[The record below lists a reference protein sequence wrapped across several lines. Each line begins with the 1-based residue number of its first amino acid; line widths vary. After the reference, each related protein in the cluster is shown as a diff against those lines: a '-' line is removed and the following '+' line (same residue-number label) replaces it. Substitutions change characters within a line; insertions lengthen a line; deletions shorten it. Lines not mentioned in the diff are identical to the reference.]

1 MKNEPRLS
9 EKISFADGVKMIFAV
24 FLWALCFPLIKVG
37 LSSGSSPLLFGALRT
52 AIAFLFLLGIA
63 VHRREP
69 FSLIRQHKLIL
80 FAIGVTAFIGYY
92 GMVLGGA
99 NVNSGLATVISN
111 SNPIVASL
119 FATIFLS
126 EFLNLRNTLGLIL
139 GFAGVTLIAIPSFK
153 EQIIVSYTGIAL
165 VGLAAIAAA
174 GGNILLKRVSNT
186 KFPISIMTIQ
196 FGYCSLLLLLAA
208 IFTESPLSIKWDL
221 ASSGS
226 LVALGIG
233 GTALSGIIWI
243 DLLNRNS
250 LIKLN
255 VFIFLTPA
263 FSLVLGAV
271 LFKEKV
277 GWWEMAGIGLILVGV
292 YFMLRQK
299 GSQSKLRS

>member
-1 MKNEPRLS
+1 
-9 EKISFADGVKMIFAV
+9 
-24 FLWALCFPLIKVG
+24 
-37 LSSGSSPLLFGALRT
+37 
-52 AIAFLFLLGIA
+52 
-63 VHRREP
+63 
-69 FSLIRQHKLIL
+69 
-80 FAIGVTAFIGYY
+80 
-92 GMVLGGA
+92 
-99 NVNSGLATVISN
+99 
-111 SNPIVASL
+111 
-119 FATIFLS
+119 
-126 EFLNLRNTLGLIL
+126 
-139 GFAGVTLIAIPSFK
+139 
-153 EQIIVSYTGIAL
+153 